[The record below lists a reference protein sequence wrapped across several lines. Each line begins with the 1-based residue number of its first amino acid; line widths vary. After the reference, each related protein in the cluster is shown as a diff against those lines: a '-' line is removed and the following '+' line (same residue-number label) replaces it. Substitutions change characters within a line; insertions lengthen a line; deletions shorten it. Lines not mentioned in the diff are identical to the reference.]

1 MEDIKVKKAIEVGV
15 GGGGGRGKERGRKIL
30 LIAKNFGRGR
40 PM

>member
-15 GGGGGRGKERGRKIL
+15 GGGGGREKERRRKIL